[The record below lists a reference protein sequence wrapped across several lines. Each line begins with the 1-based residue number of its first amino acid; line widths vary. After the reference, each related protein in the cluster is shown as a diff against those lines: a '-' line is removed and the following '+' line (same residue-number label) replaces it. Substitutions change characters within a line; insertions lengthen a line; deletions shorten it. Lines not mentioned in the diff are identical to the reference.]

1 MAEFLEKYG
10 AHKILFD
17 YLAIEVTRRCNMKCK
32 HCLRGD
38 AEDIDFDP
46 KLLPNIFKNVSE
58 VGILNF
64 SGGEPSLNVAAMDA
78 TLEYVKA
85 HNIPVYAVF
94 VATNGK
100 DISEAFIITLL
111 KWYAYCLE
119 CGGDPDVSAVKVSG
133 DPFHETLPKYDTNTA
148 LLKGL
153 GFVYFEEDDGYYII
167 NEGRAK
173 ELSSSTYKKRELE
186 DFNYTVYGE
195 MRDDELLAIM
205 DCNIYVGANGEV
217 KSCCDLSY
225 DNHSH
230 TLGNVN
236 DSTLFDIMLQTD
248 IEEL

>member
-1 MAEFLEKYG
+1 MTEFLDTTG
-10 AHKILFD
+10 THKILFD
-17 YLAIEVTRRCNMKCK
+17 YLVIEVTRRCNMKCK

-46 KLLPNIFKNVSE
+46 KFLPQIFKNVSE
-58 VGILNF
+58 VGTLTF
-64 SGGEPSLNVAAMDA
+64 SGGEPSLNVAAMVA
-78 TLEYVKA
+78 TLEYVKV

-100 DISEAFIITLL
+100 DISEEFIITLL
-111 KWYAYCLE
+111 KWYVYCLE
-119 CGGDPDVSAVKVSG
+119 CGGDPEISAVKVSG

-153 GFVYFEEDDGYYII
+153 GFVYFEEDDGYHIT

-173 ELSSSTYKKRELE
+173 ELSSSTYKKHELE

-195 MRDDELLAIM
+195 MRNDEHLAIM

-230 TLGNVN
+230 TLGNIN
-236 DSTLFDIMLQTD
+236 DSTLFDIMLQTN
-248 IEEL
+248 IKEC